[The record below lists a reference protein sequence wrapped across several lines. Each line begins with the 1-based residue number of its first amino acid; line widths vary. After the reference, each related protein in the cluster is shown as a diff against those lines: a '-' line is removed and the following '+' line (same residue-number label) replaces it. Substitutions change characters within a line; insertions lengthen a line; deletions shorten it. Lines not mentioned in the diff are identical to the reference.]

1 MPFFYQWQSDTG
13 QKCPHIGNKVVCQ
26 AEGKAESDR
35 TDMVEILEKTCNCFQ
50 SFACASVSKLNQL
63 KTSICVLRPI
73 RGTVEDGETTTKLTL
88 DTFQS
93 SSKSGKADKTTQL
106 VHCCWLLVAQLLCS
120 SKHVNMKGMCR
131 SQPPLK
137 QITNDQLDHLQLNKI
152 LNGSIVELIY
162 YGSGISRRLIGLT
175 LLGRRRV

>member
-1 MPFFYQWQSDTG
+1 MERAARLSDACHRWHVITAEHHIQHIFHTAIGSREKIIYVFFYQWQSDTG

-93 SSKSGKADKTTQL
+93 SSKSGKADKTIQL

-120 SKHVNMKGMCR
+120 SKHVNMKSMCR
-131 SQPPLK
+131 S
-137 QITNDQLDHLQLNKI
+137 
-152 LNGSIVELIY
+152 
-162 YGSGISRRLIGLT
+162 
-175 LLGRRRV
+175 